1 MIRIRTALASLLT
14 AAALVTGGV
23 FVGQHEASANTT
35 VHSTHLAGPV
45 RCCFSVVKI

>member
-23 FVGQHEASANTT
+23 FVGQHEASAAPA
-35 VHSTHLAGPV
+35 HSTHLAGPV
-45 RCCFSVVKI
+45 RCCFSVTKA

>member
-1 MIRIRTALASLLT
+1 MTSIRTAIASLLT

-23 FVGQHEASANTT
+23 IVGQHEASATP

-45 RCCFSVVKI
+45 RCCFSATKA